1 MSEDILLKVADG
13 IATVTFN
20 RPAQRNAI
28 NYQMWLDLQRIAVD
42 LEHDPQVRVV
52 VFTGAGD
59 EAFSAGADIKDFD
72 LYRNNAD
79 KARLYARASEGAMD
93 LIEDLSKPTISLIKG
108 YCVGGGCELTT
119 ATDIRIGADNA
130 RMGITAARLGITIGY
145 KEMRRLVDCV
155 GPAGAKYILLT
166 ARLLD
171 AQEALRMGLLHQVF
185 PLAEVEAYTYRLAQE
200 MAALG
205 PLSHRYNKRILRK
218 VIADPA
224 LHLSPE
230 EEAMPFLVFDSQDY
244 HEGRRAFLEKR
255 KAQFQGK

>member
-1 MSEDILLKVADG
+1 MSQDILLTVSDG
-13 IATVTFN
+13 IATITFN
-20 RPAQRNAI
+20 RPTQRNAM
-28 NYQMWLDLQRIAVD
+28 NYQMWLDLQRLMVD

-79 KARLYARASEGAMD
+79 KARLYAHASEGAMD
-93 LIEDLSKPTISLIKG
+93 MIEALPKPTISLIKG
-108 YCVGGGCELTT
+108 YCIGGGCELAT

-130 RMGITAARLGITIGY
+130 RLGITAARLGITIGF

-171 AQEALRMGLLHQVF
+171 AQEALRLGLLHQVV

-200 MAALG
+200 IANLG
-205 PLSHRYNKRILRK
+205 PLSHRYNKRILHK
-218 VIADPA
+218 VITDPA
-224 LHLSPE
+224 LRLTPE
-230 EEAMPFLVFDSQDY
+230 EEAMPFRVFDSQDY

-255 KAQFQGK
+255 KPQFQGK